1 MVVAQGRGEE
11 GGGRKGQWKARLCCF
26 YTWLNTLQIVECQW
40 SLYEAT
46 SAQTF
51 EFLGFRFGVLAR
63 RFKFEKRD
71 LVGLNVLGRTT
82 APSSIIGLAE
92 PNRFGVDAAAGFYD
106 HARHADDE
114 IDALLG

>member
-1 MVVAQGRGEE
+1 M
-11 GGGRKGQWKARLCCF
+11 
-26 YTWLNTLQIVECQW
+26 LN
-40 SLYEAT
+40 LYKAT

-51 EFLGFRFGVLAR
+51 ELNGFRKPAVGGRFGVLAR

-71 LVGLNVLGRTT
+71 LVGLNVLGRTR